1 MEHPPHRIRRIDP
14 DALEQHSDE
23 AARLLKALA
32 NAQRLKVLCLLL
44 TGELNVGQINQQL
57 PELSQSAL
65 SQHLGRLRYEGLVVT
80 RRESQTIWYAL
91 PPGPAGAVINTLYEI
106 YCADGGKRQNGKS
119 KSKRQSKSSNAIGRS
134 Q

>member
-1 MEHPPHRIRRIDP
+1 MERSLRRIRRIDP

-80 RRESQTIWYAL
+80 RRESQTIWYTL
-91 PPGPAGAVINTLYEI
+91 PPGPAGAIIKTLYEI
-106 YCADGGKRQNGKS
+106 YCSDGDKRQNGRTKS
-119 KSKRQSKSSNAIGRS
+119 KQRGKSGSATPLPP
-134 Q
+134 